1 MRSVIKLWV
10 GDNMDTKL
18 NIFKDQ
24 SWTPEGSYVLYLQ
37 DVEHILTQEELDRL
51 VLLLIRHSKYPLQEK

>member
-1 MRSVIKLWV
+1 
-10 GDNMDTKL
+10 MDTKL